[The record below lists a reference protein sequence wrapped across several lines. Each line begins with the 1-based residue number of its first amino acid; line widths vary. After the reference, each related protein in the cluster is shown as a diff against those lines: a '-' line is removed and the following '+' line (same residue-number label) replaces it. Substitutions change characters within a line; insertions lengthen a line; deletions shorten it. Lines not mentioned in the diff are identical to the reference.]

1 MKVILLVE
9 DEVVL
14 RSLMARALCLSG
26 YTVVQAV
33 DGREAINILNTKDVD
48 LILSDIMMPNLDGFE
63 LIKHVKGSDKH
74 KKLPFVFIT
83 ARVSK
88 QEELY
93 GLDLGANA
101 FLKKPIDIN
110 ECIKCISSLVA

>member
-9 DEVVL
+9 DEEVL
-14 RSLMARALCLSG
+14 RALMARALCLNG
-26 YTVVQAV
+26 YTVVQAA
-33 DGREAINILNTKDVD
+33 DGIEAINVLETTDVD

-63 LIKHVKGSDKH
+63 FIKHVKENEQH
-74 KKLPFVFIT
+74 RKLPFVFIT

-88 QEELY
+88 QEENY
-93 GLDLGANA
+93 GFDLGASA
-101 FLKKPIDIN
+101 FLKKPIDIS